1 MRIKQYIKPLIS
13 LAFVVG
19 YPFLIITILG
29 WFLMPHLKG
38 YLKEVLAFA
47 FLTLIFLSIILLIS
61 NLKLRKFFI
70 MLSVSALAI
79 LAIIKLSFYAN
90 YGVKIS
96 PSALFVIF
104 ETNAPEASDFLFQ
117 YITLKVLFII
127 LLLML
132 PLFVVAKRM
141 YFHKVSILSN
151 FRFWNLYLRE
161 YLLKALCVAVVI
173 GAFLCIKWKLK
184 EENLFINS
192 SSSFSEYKKTKE
204 SLKKDLAQPISNYVK
219 EVSSSEEAQTYV
231 VIIGESTSNWHM
243 QLYGYKRETNPLL
256 TEIKD
261 ELLVFDNVITPD
273 VHTISALDKILTQSD
288 FKTPYREKNTSMV
301 QLANAAG
308 FSTYWISNQRPVGIY
323 ESIPTLIGSAANHQY
338 FLNSDN
344 SDYDIYDEVLLPT
357 LKEVLSSTVNNKKVI
372 FMHLIGT
379 HGDYKRRYPKKFNY
393 FKDKVN
399 DKKFDSKELA
409 IVNHYDNAVRYNDF
423 IVRSVIESVRE
434 VNENSYVVYFSDHG
448 DEVYDTMQWV
458 GHDKYRKTPPMYEIP
473 FLVWVSDKFKNKNN
487 LSSEFVHYTGRKYNL
502 ENFIHSFS
510 NLSLIDYEGYDEE
523 KSIFSPNFKLKP

>member
-1 MRIKQYIKPLIS
+1 MKKYIKPLID
-13 LAFVVG
+13 LTFVVG
-19 YPFLIITILG
+19 YPFLIIMIVG

-47 FLTLIFLSIILLIS
+47 FLTLIFLSTILLIS
-61 NLKLRKFFI
+61 NLKIRKLLI
-70 MLSVSALAI
+70 MFSTSALAM
-79 LAIIKLSFYAN
+79 LAVIKLSFYAN

-117 YITLKVLFII
+117 YVTFKVLLII
-127 LLLML
+127 LILML
-132 PLFVVAKRM
+132 PLLVIAKKM
-141 YFHKVSILSN
+141 YFHKMSTINNL
-151 FRFWNLYLRE
+151 RFWSFYFKEHILRI
-161 YLLKALCVAVVI
+161 LCI
-173 GAFLCIKWKLK
+173 MTMFGAFFCIQWKLK

-192 SSSFSEYKKTKE
+192 SSSFSEYKKTKA
-204 SLKKDLAQPISNYVK
+204 SLKKDLAQPFSNYVK
-219 EVSSSEEAQTYV
+219 KVSSKDEAQTYV

-243 QLYGYKRETNPLL
+243 QLYGYDRETNPLL

-261 ELLVFDNVITPD
+261 ELLVFDSVITPD

-288 FKTPYREKNTSMV
+288 GETPYKKKNTSMV

-323 ESIPTLIGSAANHQY
+323 ESIPTLIGSAANHRY

-344 SDYDIYDEVLLPT
+344 SDYDIYDEVLLPA
-357 LKEVLSSTVNNKKVI
+357 LKEVLSSNVNDKKMI

-393 FKDKVN
+393 FEDQVN
-399 DKKFDSKELA
+399 GKKLDSKELA
-409 IVNHYDNAVRYNDF
+409 IANHYDNAVRYNDF
-423 IVRSVIESVRE
+423 IVRSIIESVRE
-434 VNENSYVVYFSDHG
+434 TNGNSYVVYFSDHG

-473 FLVWVSDKFKNKNN
+473 FLVWVSEKYKDENN
-487 LSSEFVHYTGRKYNL
+487 FSKEFVHFTGRKYNL
-502 ENFIHSFS
+502 EDFIHSFS
-510 NLSLIDYEGYDEE
+510 NLSQIDYEGYDDER
-523 KSIFSPNFKLKP
+523 SIFSTNFKLKP